1 MVSLSFATQYLIL
14 QCVAGRPDAKE
25 APAAARRPGVPAA
38 RDFPPLPGLPPLPLE
53 GLSIGVEIGKGR
65 FKHVNRGVLKG
76 SAVPDEDEADRDIVV
91 IRYAKGKPECTL
103 ELQVLSRLALVPDAG
118 DHIPKVWGAC
128 EQGRDLIVVQERA
141 AFGCLK
147 AVVQEGLGADHGLR
161 AAVQIAAGMDCLQR
175 ARVVHADLS
184 CRNIL
189 VSALGKDPDSI
200 RVKVTD
206 FGLSAIIKEGMDHEI
221 RKQPQ
226 ATRWVSPETC
236 AYQKLSHRGDVWSTG
251 TLLWELFSDGQ
262 IPWVNWPKR
271 TEVATKLKAMAEN
284 PEEAFDAAA
293 EFPEQ
298 EKYPKEAHTVLL
310 SCLKVAEADRPAFLD
325 LAEEFE
331 KVIRLQADR
340 AAAPAA
346 PAQPTSA
353 PASAKASQVLE
364 PLLAETSEPEPPREA
379 SLPQWSQMSEAQAER
394 SPSPSSRT
402 PSTQA
407 SPAKTLLGRET
418 DAGGAQ
424 KWTGKGVVQEEV
436 ITLIS
441 QQKEMLELL
450 HAELTELRQSRRI
463 SHSKTPLREML
474 IPLTDDGAP
483 IKPAHMELMAGRPGT
498 WTLRTL
504 VGPGLMRKQ
513 EFEDKEEAWQAFVYC
528 ADTVQPC
535 HLLDPSGNTR
545 ASSGWVGANQVAR
558 AQAAMSPPPRYS
570 LPMGATTPPP
580 PLAPAPLGSLAGLG
594 PALQATA
601 PLGAPLGGLPT
612 EPRVRFLC

>member
-1 MVSLSFATQYLIL
+1 MMRSAASPGAKAKAKAKAKA
-14 QCVAGRPDAKE
+14 VAGRPDAKE
-25 APAAARRPGVPAA
+25 APAPARRPGVPAA

-147 AVVQEGLGADHGLR
+147 AVVQDGLGADHGLR

-189 VSALGKDPDSI
+189 VSAMGKDPESI

-206 FGLSAIIKEGMDHEI
+206 FGLSAIIKEGTDHEI

-284 PEEAFDAAA
+284 PEEVFDAAA

-340 AAAPAA
+340 AAAGAQGP
-346 PAQPTSA
+346 PTAQPTSA
-353 PASAKASQVLE
+353 PASAKASQVIE
-364 PLLAETSEPEPPREA
+364 PLPAETPEPATSHREA
-379 SLPQWSQMSEAQAER
+379 SLPQWSQMSEPGQAER

-418 DAGGAQ
+418 DAGAPQ
-424 KWTGKGVVQEEV
+424 KWAAKGVVQEEV

-463 SHSKTPLREML
+463 SQKTPLREML

-580 PLAPAPLGSLAGLG
+580 PLGSLG
-594 PALQATA
+594 PALQTA
-601 PLGAPLGGLPT
+601 PLGAPLGFPT

>member
-1 MVSLSFATQYLIL
+1 M
-14 QCVAGRPDAKE
+14 AGRPDAKE
-25 APAAARRPGVPAA
+25 ASEHAR
-38 RDFPPLPGLPPLPLE
+38 PLHRHGGR

-76 SAVPDEDEADRDIVV
+76 SAVPDDDEADRDIVV

-141 AFGCLK
+141 CFGCLK

-189 VSALGKDPDSI
+189 VSAMGKDPDSI

-206 FGLSAIIKEGMDHEI
+206 FGLSAIIKEGTDHEI

-298 EKYPKEAHTVLL
+298 EKYPREAHTVLL

-340 AAAPAA
+340 AAAPA
-346 PAQPTSA
+346 QSTSA
-353 PASAKASQVLE
+353 PASAKASQVIE
-364 PLLAETSEPEPPREA
+364 PLPAETPEPATEPEREA
-379 SLPQWSQMSEAQAER
+379 SLPQWSQMSEPGQAER

-418 DAGGAQ
+418 DAGAPQ
-424 KWTGKGVVQEEV
+424 KWAAKGVVQEEV

-450 HAELTELRQSRRI
+450 HAELTELRQTRRI

-535 HLLDPSGNTR
+535 HLLDPTGNTR

-558 AQAAMSPPPRYS
+558 AQAAMSPPPQPRFS

-580 PLAPAPLGSLAGLG
+580 PGVGVPLGLQGLGGLG
-594 PALQATA
+594 PALHAA
-601 PLGAPLGGLPT
+601 AAGPLGVVGLPT